1 MTDDE
6 LIDFKT
12 QLQAL
17 KKQLLDTAQSGDEE
31 AGVVELDQTRQ
42 GRLSRMDAMQRQ
54 AMSLAAKNRRD
65 QELKKITAALA
76 RIEQGTYGY
85 CVECEDP
92 IPLRR
97 LQADLTAGLCVP
109 CAQRRE

>member
-6 LIDFKT
+6 LIDLKK
-12 QLQAL
+12 QLQVL
-17 KKQLLDTAQSGDEE
+17 KDQLLDTAQSGSEE

-65 QELKKITAALA
+65 QALQKITAALA

-85 CVECEDP
+85 CIECEDP

-97 LQADLTAGLCVP
+97 LQVDLTAELCVS